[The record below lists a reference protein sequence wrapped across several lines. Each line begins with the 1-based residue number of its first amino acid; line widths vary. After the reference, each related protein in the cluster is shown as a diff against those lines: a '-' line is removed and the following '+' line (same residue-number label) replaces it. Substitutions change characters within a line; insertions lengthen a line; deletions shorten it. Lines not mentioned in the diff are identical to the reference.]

1 MNHTGTHHAYAPS
14 PEVRSIP
21 TGPETHVAS
30 AEELA
35 LISLSAR
42 LLFESGQSSER
53 VVSAVD
59 ELADAL
65 GFRAT
70 VFPRWGDLT
79 IRIDD
84 GSGSRQEILA
94 AAPVGVDMRKVAATA
109 GVIDDVCNGRLNAEA
124 ARSALE
130 AVARFPP
137 VSMARFALLAAAGA
151 AALAVIFG
159 ATHLFS
165 LLLIAISAG
174 AGACLR
180 RWLSGISR
188 NLFVQPLCAALL
200 AGAVGAIAVRLQ
212 FSSALRL
219 IAVCP
224 CMILVPGP
232 HLLNGTIDL
241 ARARVALGASRIAYA
256 GVIILMICT
265 GLLTGLSFGS
275 VSLPVLV
282 PSHPVPL
289 GFDVI
294 AAGVAVAAYGTFFAM
309 PWRMLPIP
317 VAIGMLGHASRWGM
331 ISLAGASVET
341 GALVACLVVGI
352 IVTPIADR
360 LRMPLAAFAFASVVS
375 LMPGVYL
382 FRMAGGFVDL
392 VTLGEKTSV
401 DVLLNTIADGTTA
414 ALIIVAMAFGLI
426 LPKMCI
432 ERFCPSLANPI
443 RRGSW
448 GRR

>member
-1 MNHTGTHHAYAPS
+1 
-14 PEVRSIP
+14 
-21 TGPETHVAS
+21 
-30 AEELA
+30 
-35 LISLSAR
+35 
-42 LLFESGQSSER
+42 
-53 VVSAVD
+53 
-59 ELADAL
+59 
-65 GFRAT
+65 
-70 VFPRWGDLT
+70 
-79 IRIDD
+79 
-84 GSGSRQEILA
+84 
-94 AAPVGVDMRKVAATA
+94 
-109 GVIDDVCNGRLNAEA
+109 
-124 ARSALE
+124 
-130 AVARFPP
+130 
-137 VSMARFALLAAAGA
+137 MARFALLAAAGA

-360 LRMPLAAFAFASVVS
+360 LRMPFAAFAFASVVS